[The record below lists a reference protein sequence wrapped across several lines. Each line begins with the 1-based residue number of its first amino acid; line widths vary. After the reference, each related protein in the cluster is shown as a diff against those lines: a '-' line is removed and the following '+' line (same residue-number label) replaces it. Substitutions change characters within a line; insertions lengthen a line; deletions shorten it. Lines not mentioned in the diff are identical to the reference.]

1 MVNDISLKLA
11 YDIGPHV
18 KPNCYQRHSTFFLLE
33 MIEWDGTNTQL
44 FISVQALATA
54 IILVE

>member
-11 YDIGPHV
+11 HDISPHV
-18 KPNCYQRHSTFFLLE
+18 KPNCYQRLSTFFLTE

-44 FISVQALATA
+44 FINV
-54 IILVE
+54 